1 MRGAGS
7 ADVSRSAVTW
17 DIWEYQPVS
26 PVLVVVSGL
35 PASGKSSLARPL
47 AEYLRTPYIRVDRI
61 EQAIVDWSALKHP
74 VGPVG
79 YAVAHQ
85 IIGEQLTIGLDA
97 IVECV
102 NPLAVTRDAWVG
114 TAEAADAAVVEVELV
129 CSDQAEHRR
138 RVETRMSDVEGL
150 IKPTWDEVLQRE
162 YESWERP
169 HLVLD
174 TAATPVS
181 VMIEQIEAEMDAV
194 RAQRP
199 A

>member
-1 MRGAGS
+1 
-7 ADVSRSAVTW
+7 
-17 DIWEYQPVS
+17 
-26 PVLVVVSGL
+26 
-35 PASGKSSLARPL
+35 
-47 AEYLRTPYIRVDRI
+47 
-61 EQAIVDWSALKHP
+61 
-74 VGPVG
+74 
-79 YAVAHQ
+79 
-85 IIGEQLTIGLDA
+85 
-97 IVECV
+97 
-102 NPLAVTRDAWVG
+102 
-114 TAEAADAAVVEVELV
+114 
-129 CSDQAEHRR
+129 
-138 RVETRMSDVEGL
+138 MSDVEGL